1 MKNIICGFCAIALAA
16 TAATTAT
23 AAPIQSLVNDEEANW
38 GFYMRPE
45 LKITQIKSQTTELAG
60 GSLGTSVGR
69 ALYLGVGGYT
79 LINSVSADAENVD
92 LKAFDIWYAGAHA
105 DYTLFS
111 TELFHGS
118 LSGFIG
124 GGQVNNSATIAGNDS
139 ANIFVAEPDLNME
152 FNLTSTLELG
162 VGIGYRFVNGS
173 DLDDLSNSDL
183 SSWVGTIFFRWTEG

>member
-1 MKNIICGFCAIALAA
+1 MKTIMTGLCLIAL
-16 TAATTAT
+16 AATTAT
-23 AAPIQSLVNDEEANW
+23 AAPVQALVNDEEANW
-38 GFYMRPE
+38 GFFIRPE
-45 LKITQIKSQTTELAG
+45 LKITPIKSQTTELAG

-79 LINSVSADAENVD
+79 LVNSVNTDSGALK
-92 LKAFDIWYAGAHA
+92 LKAFDLWYLGAHA

-111 TELFHGS
+111 TELFHAS

-124 GGQVNNSATIAGNDS
+124 GGQVNNSAATTGSDN
-139 ANIFVAEPDLNME
+139 ANLFVAEPDINLE

-173 DLDDLSNSDL
+173 DLDKLSNSDL
-183 SSWVGTIFFRWTEG
+183 SSWVGTVFFRWTEG